1 MESLVFVLNCVQEML
16 DVNGVYAMCVTKNKA
31 QHEILC
37 RGHVHLTILG
47 AMQVSRYGDL
57 ANWMIPVSRP
67 DELFCLSKAILIR
80 NNYKKILTMWMKVK

>member
-1 MESLVFVLNCVQEML
+1 MESLVLVLNCVQEIL
-16 DVNGVYAMCVTKNKA
+16 DVDGLYAMWVTKNKT

-57 ANWMIPVSRP
+57 ANWMIPVSGP
-67 DELFCLSKAILIR
+67 DELFCLRSKAILIR
-80 NNYKKILTMWMKVK
+80 NNYKKTQCG